1 VAGQRAARAMAEPI
15 APAPMMPMLAV
26 ML

>member
-1 VAGQRAARAMAEPI
+1 VAGQRAVRAMAEPI